1 MKRFLETFSKT
12 DIGNILGVIITLGVF
27 ILMYLLIIKPIP
39 VENKDIVMTAVGFV
53 FGGALSGVIG
63 YFYGA
68 SKTTT
73 QVNSPNSKSD
83 Q

>member
-12 DIGNILGVIITLGVF
+12 DIANILAVIIVVGVF
-27 ILMYLLIIKPIP
+27 VLMYLLIVKEIPIN
-39 VENKDIVMTAVGFV
+39 NKDVVMTAVGFV
-53 FGGALSGVIG
+53 FGGALSGVVG